1 MEIRTAGK
9 EPAGAQAS
17 GYGQVSA
24 NGQVS
29 GNGRVSGKGQES
41 GKEMSRQGATKV
53 VLMNESEDIGF
64 PEPIR
69 SLGKSG
75 QITPDEEALAKAFY
89 RDVHRSG
96 LLYSLVQSFGGECS
110 EDMKVEAGC
119 PETLARLRGVFSLL
133 DSLDERLLA
142 TVCAPILEM
151 RTSSADGPLR
161 VEEVG
166 RRVMGYGSPEANH
179 GAGAALLRA
188 AIWAIRLGY
197 RNPVICNALLSD
209 RSNRQAFEAKRQA
222 A

>member
-1 MEIRTAGK
+1 MGIRTAGK

-17 GYGQVSA
+17 GNGHVSA
-24 NGQVS
+24 NGIS
-29 GNGRVSGKGQES
+29 G
-41 GKEMSRQGATKV
+41 QGATKV
-53 VLMNESEDIGF
+53 PLMKESEDIGF
-64 PEPIR
+64 PEPIQ

-96 LLYSLVQSFGGECS
+96 LLYSLVQSFTGECS

-142 TVCAPILEM
+142 TVCALILEM
-151 RTSSADGPLR
+151 RTTSADAPLR

-209 RSNRQAFEAKRQA
+209 RSNRQTFEAKRQA

>member
-1 MEIRTAGK
+1 MGIRTAGK
-9 EPAGAQAS
+9 APAGAQVS
-17 GYGQVSA
+17 GNS
-24 NGQVS
+24 QVS
-29 GNGRVSGKGQES
+29 GNRMRGERAT
-41 GKEMSRQGATKV
+41 EMALTK
-53 VLMNESEDIGF
+53 ESEDIGF

-89 RDVHRSG
+89 RDVYRSG
-96 LLYSLVQSFGGECS
+96 LLYSLVESFGGECS

-119 PETLARLRGVFSLL
+119 PETLTRLRGVFSLL

-142 TVCAPILEM
+142 TVCALILEM
-151 RTSSADGPLR
+151 RATNADGPLR

-209 RSNRQAFEAKRQA
+209 RSNRQAFEVKRQA